1 MDLSH
6 FIRKESF
13 TGKQHK
19 KKTTEGRRLPLTPLT
34 QAFDILA
41 GIESNLI
48 LKQEGTNV
56 LV

>member
-19 KKTTEGRRLPLTPLT
+19 KKTTEGRRSPLTPLT
-34 QAFDILA
+34 QAFDVLA
-41 GIESNLI
+41 GIASNLI